1 MEKTITITVPDD
13 YAADLTEMAQEKGCT
28 EEEIVLNFLRGRIT
42 GRDDDSLEK
51 LNAAI
56 AEESSHTLRSQ
67 AKFPSRLSSPRVKC
81 TQTQFDVKAGKCRRK

>member
-1 MEKTITITVPDD
+1 MKKTITITVPDD

-51 LNAAI
+51 LKAAI
-56 AEESSHTLRSQ
+56 AEEQAILSARKPRSQ
-67 AKFPSRLSSPRVKC
+67 AV
-81 TQTQFDVKAGKCRRK
+81 